1 MKNII
6 KGIKIIFMLS
16 LAFSFSGCDD
26 DDAVLPKIEA
36 LFTHTINQEVGVITF
51 INASS
56 NADSYSWDF
65 GDGTSSTE
73 INPTKIYTSGVY
85 TIVLTAKNVAGATDT
100 FEDTITIQ
108 IPEDIA
114 LPITFDDPLVAYDAT
129 TFEGTSF
136 AVVENP
142 DASGANDVV
151 SNVGAITNSGAV
163 FEGIFFDLGLPL
175 DLSTDK
181 SVTMKFWSQI
191 PIDVLVKLEAGN
203 GADIET
209 AASHGGTGWEDI
221 YFTFDSAAS
230 YSKFTMFVDGS
241 GTIAGAF
248 YMDDVEQ
255 LNSDDVPCL
264 ITELALPFDFDC
276 ESIDYST
283 KITGDVSFAVVDNPE
298 LSGINDQLTKV
309 GQITNVGN
317 QFENVF
323 FNLDTPIDFSTDK
336 GVRFKLFSNQALP
349 VLLKFEDGTDVDVED
364 TQMHGG
370 TGWEEL
376 TFTLNSSASY
386 NDMVLFVDGA
396 GNAVGTFYVD
406 DFEQVFVNLGTPCTP
421 EVFQSLNAADF
432 NLTFLND
439 PTASITSDGAGFAWI
454 DNPDFDN
461 TVNTSCKVG
470 QIDRTSAAQFA
481 NNQITLDAK
490 LDFNSNSGFKLKV
503 WSSTAETPVLLKLE
517 DQNDAGIFKE
527 VPVTT
532 SAGSA
537 MQWEELTFNFAAGD
551 SNKYDKIVL
560 FFALGT
566 STEAIYYI
574 DDLAL
579 FSDGGGSTGGG
590 GCDGDAVAATSLPV
604 DFEDCESFIST
615 FSSVES
621 NPVLTSLVDNPASSG
636 INTSDYVLRITKP
649 SGINRWGGIQNSFPA
664 GTIDFTTQTFKVKV
678 YSSYSDVTYRFEL
691 ALDPQTNPV
700 TGNPAPQFRQVS
712 GGANEW
718 VEIEFTFINL
728 PPSGSPTTYNQL
740 VIKPDNPDGTDGDV
754 TTEERVYYIDDLR
767 LD

>member
-1 MKNII
+1 MI
-6 KGIKIIFMLS
+6 
-16 LAFSFSGCDD
+16 
-26 DDAVLPKIEA
+26 
-36 LFTHTINQEVGVITF
+36 
-51 INASS
+51 
-56 NADSYSWDF
+56 
-65 GDGTSSTE
+65 
-73 INPTKIYTSGVY
+73 
-85 TIVLTAKNVAGATDT
+85 
-100 FEDTITIQ
+100 
-108 IPEDIA
+108 
-114 LPITFDDPLVAYDAT
+114 
-129 TFEGTSF
+129 
-136 AVVENP
+136 
-142 DASGANDVV
+142 
-151 SNVGAITNSGAV
+151 
-163 FEGIFFDLGLPL
+163 
-175 DLSTDK
+175 
-181 SVTMKFWSQI
+181 
-191 PIDVLVKLEAGN
+191 
-203 GADIET
+203 
-209 AASHGGTGWEDI
+209 
-221 YFTFDSAAS
+221 
-230 YSKFTMFVDGS
+230 
-241 GTIAGAF
+241 
-248 YMDDVEQ
+248 
-255 LNSDDVPCL
+255 
-264 ITELALPFDFDC
+264 
-276 ESIDYST
+276 
-283 KITGDVSFAVVDNPE
+283 
-298 LSGINDQLTKV
+298 
-309 GQITNVGN
+309 
-317 QFENVF
+317 
-323 FNLDTPIDFSTDK
+323 
-336 GVRFKLFSNQALP
+336 
-349 VLLKFEDGTDVDVED
+349 
-364 TQMHGG
+364 
-370 TGWEEL
+370 
-376 TFTLNSSASY
+376 
-386 NDMVLFVDGA
+386 LFVDGD

-421 EVFQSLNAADF
+421 EVSQSLNAADF

-490 LDFNSNSGFKLKV
+490 LDFNTNSGFKLKV

-517 DQNDAGIFKE
+517 DQNDTGIFKE

-621 NPVLTSLVDNPASSG
+621 NPVITSLVDNPASSG

>member
-6 KGIKIIFMLS
+6 KGIKIVFMLS

-26 DDAVLPKIEA
+26 DDENLPKIEA
-36 LFTHTINQEVGVITF
+36 LFTHTINQEAGVVTF

-65 GDGTSSTE
+65 GDGTASTE
-73 INPTKIYTSGVY
+73 NNPTKIYTSGVY

-142 DASGANDVV
+142 DASGANDLV

-163 FEGIFFDLGLPL
+163 FEGLFFDLGLPL

-191 PIDVLVKLEAGN
+191 PINVLVKLEAGN
-203 GADIET
+203 GVDVET
-209 AASHGGTGWEDI
+209 TASHGGSGWEDI
-221 YFTFDSAAS
+221 YFTFDSAVS

-241 GTIAGAF
+241 GTTAGAF

-317 QFENVF
+317 QFENAF
-323 FNLDTPIDFSTDK
+323 FNLDTPIDFATDK

-364 TQMHGG
+364 TEMHGG

-386 NDMVLFVDGA
+386 NDMILFVDGA

-421 EVFQSLNAADF
+421 EVSQSLNAADF

-490 LDFNSNSGFKLKV
+490 LDFNTNSGFKLKV
-503 WSSTAETPVLLKLE
+503 WSSTSETPVLLKLE

-691 ALDPQTNPV
+691 ALDPQTTPV